1 MRYSRS
7 CGLLFELNPEET
19 HDKPLFSNHFTKSL
33 RRLFGIEK
41 IETMDRKSLKQ
52 PPRNGDV
59 HHVSAA
65 LFNIQKSL
73 IT

>member
-19 HDKPLFSNHFTKSL
+19 HDIVFFSNYFIKSL

-41 IETMDRKSLKQ
+41 IKTMDR
-52 PPRNGDV
+52 
-59 HHVSAA
+59 
-65 LFNIQKSL
+65 
-73 IT
+73 